1 MKNFFVLAALAFLTS
16 CYSKEFH
23 EPGRVSIKKQPTEIE
38 IGSGFEKTWAAVE
51 QVFSKFPIERKEQD
65 KRTSRA
71 FLVTNWVEGKSDLLY
86 SGYDVVRVP
95 YTIRYKLYV
104 YLSGN
109 ATRTIIRI
117 KNIEDYKGDIITA
130 GVDFDG
136 SIYTWIRTE
145 SSTLKE
151 ARLLEEIQKL
161 ATDSNFNP
169 SF

>member
-1 MKNFFVLAALAFLTS
+1 VRNFGILSSLIFLTA
-16 CYSKEFH
+16 CYAKEFH
-23 EPGRVSIKKQPTEIE
+23 EPGKVSIEKRPTEIE
-38 IGSGFEKTWAAVE
+38 IASGFEKTWAAVE
-51 QVFSKFPIERKEQD
+51 QTFSKFPIERKEED
-65 KRTSRA
+65 GATSRA
-71 FLVTNWVEGKSDLLY
+71 YLVTNWIEGKSDLLY
-86 SGYDVVRVP
+86 SGYDVVRIP

-109 ATRTIIRI
+109 SSRSVIRI
-117 KNIEDYKGDIITA
+117 RNIEDYKGDIVTA

-161 ATDSNFNP
+161 ATDPKFNP